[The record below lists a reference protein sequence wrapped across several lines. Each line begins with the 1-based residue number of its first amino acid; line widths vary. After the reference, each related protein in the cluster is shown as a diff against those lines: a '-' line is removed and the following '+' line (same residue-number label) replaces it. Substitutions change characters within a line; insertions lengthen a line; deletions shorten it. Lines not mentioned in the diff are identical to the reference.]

1 MYVYLQYI
9 NNTKTNDM
17 KTYNFT
23 DGKKETKTYKEISN
37 KQQGCYGE
45 NEMIRMFKTD
55 NIDTHENEMY
65 DTRFEEVKN

>member
-1 MYVYLQYI
+1 MR
-9 NNTKTNDM
+9 
-17 KTYNFT
+17 TYNFT

-45 NEMIRMFKTD
+45 NEMVRLFKTD

-65 DTRFEEVKN
+65 DTRFEEVKS

>member
-1 MYVYLQYI
+1 ML
-9 NNTKTNDM
+9 KDM

-23 DGKKETKTYKEISN
+23 DGKKETKTYKEIYN
-37 KQQGCYGE
+37 KNQGCYVE

-55 NIDTHENEMY
+55 NIETHENEMY